1 MSPSLEVQY
10 STCGLT
16 CGLSDQLLDGS
27 DATGPRLCLCY
38 LARIWYMEAY
48 SGQHYRSC

>member
-1 MSPSLEVQY
+1 MGPSLGVQC

-27 DATGPRLCLCY
+27 DTGVPRLCLSY
-38 LARIWYMEAY
+38 LARIWHMGWWV
-48 SGQHYRSC
+48 SW